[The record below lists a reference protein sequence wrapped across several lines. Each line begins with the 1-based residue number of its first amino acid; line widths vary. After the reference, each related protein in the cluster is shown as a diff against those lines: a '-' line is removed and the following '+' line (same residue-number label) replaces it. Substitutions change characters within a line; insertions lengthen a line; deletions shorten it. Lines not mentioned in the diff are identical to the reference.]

1 MAAWMST
8 EFWAEFNDQLAIT
21 LTPALEGTLEVY
33 IAGEKILDRKS
44 EGGEYP
50 EMRRIREIRKYIRGM
65 LGDS

>member
-8 EFWAEFNDQLAIT
+8 EFWAEFKDQLAIT

-50 EMRRIREIRKYIRGM
+50 EMRRIREIRKYIRVM

>member
-1 MAAWMST
+1 MAAWMAT
-8 EFWAEFNDQLAIT
+8 EFWAEFKDQLAIT